1 MKLIMENW
9 RQFINESNIHPNIMR
24 MIDRLEDE
32 DGGKVRINKYQVL
45 VRDRQGKLLAQ
56 VSFDPTDG
64 MYGKCLG
71 ASVVSSS
78 EAEGSYGPLAYDIA
92 IEASG
97 GLVSDRTEVSSA
109 ARDVWDYYDNN
120 RPDVVKKQMD
130 NLENELTP
138 EEKDNCEQLTADQD
152 DASSSWKDSPLS
164 KKYSKPHGKTPVI
177 DELSKR
183 GMIYQEPSP
192 VKDFPADGM
201 TPSKYDGDTHPGGI
215 P

>member
-9 RQFINESNIHPNIMR
+9 RQFLNESNIDPKIMR

-32 DGGKVRINKYQVL
+32 AGGKVRINKYQVL
-45 VRDRQGKLLAQ
+45 IRDWQGKLLAQ

-71 ASVVSSS
+71 ASVVSFS

-97 GLVSDRTEVSSA
+97 GLVSDRTEVSNA

-120 RPDVVKKQMD
+120 RPDVIKQQMD

-152 DASSSWKDSPLS
+152 DQSSSWKDSSLS
-164 KKYSKPHGKTPVI
+164 KKYSKPNGKTPVI
-177 DELSKR
+177 DELIKR
-183 GMIYQEPSP
+183 SMLHQKPLLK
-192 VKDFPADGM
+192 KDFPADGM
-201 TPSKYDGDTHPGGI
+201 TPSKYDGDTHPGGL